1 MKYSIKRQI
10 FFTSFL
16 ENPKIG
22 IWKKNK
28 EIESNKIKTIN
39 ILKKVKTKYV
49 VQYYDSIDEDNNVYI
64 II

>member
-1 MKYSIKRQI
+1 ME
-10 FFTSFL
+10 F
-16 ENPKIG
+16 G
-22 IWKKNK
+22 KNK